1 MPDIRNEIID
11 NLQVRGSVS
20 GGSLGALARA
30 VRVAMTAATAV
41 TGIRV
46 ADSDNIEPGTSSFT
60 FSWKGQIA
68 DTTIN
73 NFLFNKYQTSS
84 ARWRF
89 VLGSSKTLSFIYTTG
104 GVDVV
109 SVTSTASA
117 IVENNQE
124 NVYSIS
130 VTRETATTAGSAIF
144 FVNGVPLGAPV
155 SIAAAAT
162 ADINNTASLFLGATL
177 DATGRVACNFGEAII
192 YNRALSAA
200 EVLSLY
206 NNGPALADIGASQTA
221 VYTSDFTV
229 GIDGWTTGGS
239 RTLTANQTIN
249 GTTGWLQLNRSSG
262 GVTTWNMV
270 RDLTFTA
277 AQVAK
282 NATIQVTLWRPAATT
297 EFSYVAFDGQTGAVE
312 LPADTEVT
320 VTIPLVV
327 ASTTLTLRATNS
339 VGAADTTVANAQS
352 IYIKSA
358 VIMQKGITGWWDARD
373 AQSDTG
379 QILDSS
385 GNKNHAMLPAS
396 GATVIGK
403 PLSEAR
409 QVRGT
414 NTWAASSS
422 TQYVVGVNQNHLPT
436 TAAWSTMDIIASG
449 AVTVNIGDGSDVD
462 RYGASIALS
471 TGKNRVT
478 LITPFNDG
486 TNLKLTL
493 TPTGSFTGTLETT
506 ATFIILED

>member
-1 MPDIRNEIID
+1 
-11 NLQVRGSVS
+11 
-20 GGSLGALARA
+20 
-30 VRVAMTAATAV
+30 MTGATAV

-104 GVDVV
+104 GVDVI

-155 SIAAAAT
+155 AIAAAAT
-162 ADINNTASLFLGATL
+162 ADINNTAAMFLGATL

-206 NNGPALADIGASQTA
+206 NNGPALADLGASQTA
-221 VYTSDFTV
+221 VYTSDFSAGTDGFSV
-229 GIDGWTTGGS
+229 SSGCTLSGNIDG
-239 RTLTANQTIN
+239 I
-249 GTTGWLQLNRSSG
+249 G
-262 GVTTWNMV
+262 GVDDVLRQTSTASSNSIVKSSVFTASDYKNYTIALMAYRPSANVTATGIRV
-270 RDLTFTA
+270 RDASSNSLNLDNN
-277 AQVAK
+277 Q
-282 NATIQVTLWRPAATT
+282 
-297 EFSYVAFDGQTGAVE
+297 
-312 LPADTEVT
+312 LPADTWT
-320 VTIPLVV
+320 LVSTSLNWTT
-327 ASTTLTLRATNS
+327 ASTGIRIWMTDASNALASTI
-339 VGAADTTVANAQS
+339 GDIIYYKTVV
-352 IYIKSA
+352 IKR
-358 VIMQKGITGWWDARD
+358 VGITGWWDARD

-409 QVRGT
+409 QVRWT
-414 NTWAASSS
+414 NTWTG
-422 TQYVVGVNQNHLPT
+422 TQELQYIGGVNQAVLPAKAYIESIVGVVSGAT
-436 TAAWSTMDIIASG
+436 VEDII
-449 AVTVNIGDGSDVD
+449 IGDGSDTD
-462 RYGASIALS
+462 RYVAL
-471 TGKNRVT
+471 TTALAAGTVTFTLANRT
-478 LITPFNDG
+478 TDG
-486 TNLKLTL
+486 TNLKLTVD
-493 TPTGSFTGTLETT
+493 PDAN
-506 ATFIILED
+506 ATMSIIWTVTYRILE